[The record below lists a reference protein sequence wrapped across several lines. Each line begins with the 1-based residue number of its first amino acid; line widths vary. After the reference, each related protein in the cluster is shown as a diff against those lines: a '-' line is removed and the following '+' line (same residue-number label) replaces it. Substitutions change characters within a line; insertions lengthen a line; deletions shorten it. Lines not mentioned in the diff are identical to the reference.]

1 MKIEY
6 LEKAEMWIDAIDT
19 KNRILQQML
28 KGEIPPNQVRAI
40 ELTQE
45 IEKLLEQ
52 VKNIIAL

>member
-6 LEKAEMWIDAIDT
+6 LEKAEMWIDTIHT
-19 KNRILQQML
+19 KNKILQQML
-28 KGEIPPNQVRAI
+28 KGEIPPNQSRAI

-45 IEKLLEQ
+45 VEKLLEQ

>member
-1 MKIEY
+1 MKVEY
-6 LEKAEMWIDAIDT
+6 LEKAEMWIDAITT
-19 KNRILQQML
+19 KNGILQQML
-28 KGEIPPNQVRAI
+28 KGEIPPNQTRAI